1 MAGKTFKLEDLAPD
15 RPGIEF
21 EGRRY
26 EAQLPQDFGLVVEAQ
41 RLKLTKEYGVIM
53 ESFAEDPTSV
63 ENAQRIHDIL
73 GDLIKVFFPTLPDEV
88 LAKTATPLRVSIVN
102 WWREECYPQ
111 ALSRMTDPQIQMGP
125 QPAHA

>member
-21 EGRRY
+21 EGKRY

-53 ESFAEDPTSV
+53 ENFAEAPPFG
-63 ENAQRIHDIL
+63 ENPQRIHNIL
-73 GDLIKVFFPTLPDEV
+73 GPLIKVFFPPLPDEV

-111 ALSRMTDPQIQMGP
+111 ALSRMTD
-125 QPAHA
+125 